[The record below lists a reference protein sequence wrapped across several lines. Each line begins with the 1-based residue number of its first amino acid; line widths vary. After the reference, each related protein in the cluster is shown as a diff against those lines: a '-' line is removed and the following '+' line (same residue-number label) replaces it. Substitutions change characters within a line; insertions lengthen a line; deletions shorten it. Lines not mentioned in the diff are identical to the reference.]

1 MHNET
6 WLISTSENELDYK
19 KCSIYPFSFL
29 SPIPWTIKQMCG
41 FTAYL
46 QMNTI
51 SKDGDT
57 VAPVLDLGGA
67 LDLIN
72 HRGPDARG
80 IYISPDGRCGKK
92 RTAISLLWHGIL
104 NAFSYDYKRAGSC
117 ALVHY

>member
-1 MHNET
+1 MCT
-6 WLISTSENELDYK
+6 L
-19 KCSIYPFSFL
+19 FSF
-29 SPIPWTIKQMCG
+29 SITWTTLPFNSKQMCG

-46 QMNTI
+46 QIGAI
-51 SKDGDT
+51 SKDGDP

-92 RTAISLLWHGIL
+92 KNKKVPLFA
-104 NAFSYDYKRAGSC
+104 K
-117 ALVHY
+117 